1 MRQSSNLNGSSTPRR
16 TSGRDTHVSLHSPTF
31 QRILNSCVPPVLP
44 FSSGA
49 RSCIGQR
56 FAVTEM
62 IGIIASVVRRYE
74 IRVPDDVAN
83 KPFEEQKEAL
93 LKWTTGISLTPVNAR
108 VKLCR
113 RI

>member
-1 MRQSSNLNGSSTPRR
+1 
-16 TSGRDTHVSLHSPTF
+16 
-31 QRILNSCVPPVLP
+31 
-44 FSSGA
+44 
-49 RSCIGQR
+49 
-56 FAVTEM
+56 M

-93 LKWTTGISLTPVNAR
+93 LKWTTGISLTPTNTR

-113 RI
+113 RV